1 MSIGAQTILSKWIG
15 IKGLNK
21 MQIKPRQITVLLSP
35 SLLNIKIP
43 KIGGIPP
50 LVSLVFSTM

>member
-43 KIGGIPP
+43 KIDEI
-50 LVSLVFSTM
+50 VTTRRNNE